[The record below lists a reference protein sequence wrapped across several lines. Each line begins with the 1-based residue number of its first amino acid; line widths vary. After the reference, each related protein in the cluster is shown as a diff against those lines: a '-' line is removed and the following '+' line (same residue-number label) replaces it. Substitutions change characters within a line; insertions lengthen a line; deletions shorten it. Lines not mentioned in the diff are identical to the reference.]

1 MCSRFELNA
10 DPGRLARRFG
20 LTVPPPLPPE
30 RELRPTDPVL
40 AIGPRG
46 AAPMPWGLEVEWQS
60 APLIN
65 ARAETLADKA
75 TFRPLLAA
83 GRVLVPAT
91 GWWEWPERRKT
102 RVAPVSGGVFAF
114 AGLTDGRRVVVVT
127 CAPAPDLAMVHDRM
141 PVVLAAG
148 DEAAWIDP
156 ARPFTEVAPLLRPF
170 AGPFTLAAE
179 PVPPSA
185 QGDLFG

>member
-1 MCSRFELNA
+1 MCSRFELSA
-10 DPGRLARRFG
+10 GSGDLVRRFG
-20 LTVPPPLPPE
+20 LTVPPPLPAR
-30 RELRPTDPVL
+30 REMRPTDAVL
-40 AIGPRG
+40 VIGPG
-46 AAPMPWGLEVEWQS
+46 GPALLPWGLEVEWQPG
-60 APLIN
+60 PLIN

-91 GWWEWPERRKT
+91 GWWEWPSRRKT
-102 RVAPVSGGVFAF
+102 RVAPAAGGPFAF

-127 CAPAPDLAMVHDRM
+127 CAPAAELAMVHDRM

-148 DEAAWIDP
+148 DEAAWADP
-156 ARPFTEVAPLLRPF
+156 AVPFAGVAPLLRPLAVPF
-170 AGPFTLAAE
+170 AVSAE